1 MKDKGENIMNELDD
15 IETLD
20 FMFDTIFGF
29 KEWVKEH
36 REWIKE
42 ELIHILAI
50 VMFNILLLITIA
62 L

>member
-1 MKDKGENIMNELDD
+1 MNEFDD
-15 IETLD
+15 IEMLD
-20 FMFDTIFGF
+20 FMFDMIFGF
-29 KEWVKEH
+29 

-50 VMFNILLLITIA
+50 VIFNILLLITIA